1 MGCLIFLDLCV
12 GNYFEDRYS
21 VELVEIGLFAVPG
34 PYSQYY
40 LHWGLDCSIKQV
52 DNNVAVV
59 VEEEVDSTLDI
70 GMADYTD
77 HTDNPEEFDLPEE
90 NQAHSIQFLSGFSV
104 LIDVIYPA
112 SHDAS
117 IISSIASS
125 QVFFLNLY
133 ELSEQDHASFACIP
147 VQLISIITSYCV
159 CIQFFI
165 FLILLRN
172 LSFIVGY

>member
-1 MGCLIFLDLCV
+1 MGYLFFLDLCV
-12 GNYFEDRYS
+12 DNYFEGRYS
-21 VELVEIGLFAVPG
+21 VDLVEIGLFAAHG

-59 VEEEVDSTLDI
+59 VVEEDVDSTLDI

-77 HTDNPEEFDLPEE
+77 HTDNPEEFDSPEE
-90 NQAHSIQFLSGFSV
+90 NQAHNIQFLSEFSA

-112 SHDAS
+112 SHVSS

-133 ELSEQDHASFACIP
+133 ELS
-147 VQLISIITSYCV
+147 
-159 CIQFFI
+159 
-165 FLILLRN
+165 
-172 LSFIVGY
+172 